1 MYIKEKTPNWRPSAS
16 LENLTKRA
24 HIFKQIRDFFLQR
37 DVLEVETPLL
47 ANSTATDAPIASFM
61 TTSGQYLQTSPE
73 FPMKRLLAAGS
84 GAIYQLGKAFRAG
97 EQGHKH
103 NPEFTLLEWY
113 RPGFDHHALM
123 QEVDELLQKIL
134 QTSPGKKLSYA
145 EVFQT
150 YLQFDPHRCSLQEL
164 QQCAAQ
170 HHLNI
175 ANTEIERDDWLDLL
189 LTHLIEPQLG
199 ITQPLF
205 IYDYPASQAALAR
218 LRQENDITVGERF
231 EVYVNGIELANGY
244 HELLDAEEQ
253 RQRFMADNLERK
265 ALGYPQIPI
274 DEYFLAGLKHGM
286 PACAGV
292 ALGIDRL
299 IMLALKANSIA
310 DVISFDWSRVN

>member
-1 MYIKEKTPNWRPSAS
+1 MHLKEKTQSWRPSAP

-37 DVLEVETPLL
+37 HVLEMETPLL

-73 FPMKRLLAAGS
+73 FFMKRLLAAGS

-103 NPEFTLLEWY
+103 NSEFTLLEWY

-123 QEVDELLQKIL
+123 HEVDELLQTIL
-134 QTSPGKKLSYA
+134 HTLPGKKLSYA
-145 EVFQT
+145 ETFQT
-150 YLQFDPHRCSLQEL
+150 YLQLDPHRCSLQEL
-164 QQCAAQ
+164 QHCAARNN
-170 HHLNI
+170 LTI
-175 ANTEIERDDWLDLL
+175 AHAAIERDDWLDLL

-199 ITQPLF
+199 INQPLF

-218 LRQENDITVGERF
+218 IRKENDIAVGERF
-231 EVYVNGIELANGY
+231 EVYVKGIELANGY
-244 HELLDAEEQ
+244 HELLDANEQ
-253 RQRFMADNLERK
+253 RQRFIADNDERK
-265 ALGYPQIPI
+265 TLGYPQIRI
-274 DEYFLAGLKHGM
+274 DEYFLEALKHGM

-292 ALGIDRL
+292 ALGVDRL
-299 IMLALKANSIA
+299 VMLALNAASIA
-310 DVISFDWSRVN
+310 DVISFDWPRV